1 MTQLPYTG
9 RLLNAII
16 LLVVALSAF
25 SLSITILRT
34 KNRDKKLTY
43 FGYFWLATA
52 LLWASSTIRNIFAAF
67 DALGVDYFFFHLT
80 QTLLYIS
87 GACLGPYMA
96 LKKFKNEILINII
109 TYVYWTI
116 GALGII
122 FVLLFGIERGNSD
135 NFNTEYIPNIF
146 AEVLFIY
153 AVVPLIILGIA
164 DIIMHAYR
172 YIARA
177 EPFYETLTPLSIVA
191 YLLIGIVDERGIL
204 VNWHLSLFRLVF
216 VAAFFMAY
224 AAFLQEMSDGA
235 KKDQTTTFEI

>member
-16 LLVVALSAF
+16 LLVVALSAL

-34 KNRDKKLTY
+34 EGRDKKLTY

-52 LLWASSTIRNIFAAF
+52 LLWTSSTIRNIFAAF

-80 QTLLYIS
+80 QTLLYVS

-116 GALGII
+116 GVLGII
-122 FVLLFGIERGNSD
+122 LVLIWGIERGAVDKFS
-135 NFNTEYIPNIF
+135 TEYIPNIF
-146 AEVLFIY
+146 AETLFMI
-153 AVVPLIILGIA
+153 AVIPLIILAIA
-164 DIIMHAYR
+164 DIIAHAYG
-172 YIARA
+172 YIMRA
-177 EPFYETLTPLSIVA
+177 EPFYETLASLSIVV
-191 YLLIGIVDERGIL
+191 YLLIGIIDERGIL
-204 VNWHLSLFRLVF
+204 GSWQLNLFRLAF

-224 AAFLQEMSDGA
+224 AAFLQEIA
-235 KKDQTTTFEI
+235 EREKQNPTKAFEI